1 MPVGAGSIQRLAAT
15 TPALTAVNPGRS
27 TSAPAD
33 PSLAPSAQSAP
44 SPGPVPVRRDVPR
57 APESVPP
64 AVRSELEPQFGESLA
79 DVRVHRGPEVGDAAR
94 SISAKAFAT
103 GGEVYLPDEHGPAA
117 SGEGRKILSHEL
129 THVVQQRRL
138 GADLPDE
145 GSPAGAALERE
156 AREVGGQATPVQA
169 RPIPASAGGAQ
180 RLAAPALPPRPS
192 RSVPTAS
199 GSDLDPAGQAAM
211 VARIQTAA
219 AGAGIPANVPTAGG
233 SAARPGTQRLADGGQ
248 PTSLAGPTP
257 SSAATPTPSTSSG
270 AVTSRV
276 TSSSVTSSMASST
289 ERSADD
295 LDALAGQLY
304 PRMRTRLRSELLTD
318 RERSGRLFDR

>member
-1 MPVGAGSIQRLAAT
+1 MPA
-15 TPALTAVNPGRS
+15 
-27 TSAPAD
+27 
-33 PSLAPSAQSAP
+33 
-44 SPGPVPVRRDVPR
+44 RRDVQR
-57 APESVPP
+57 ATESVPP

-79 DVRVHRGPEVGDAAR
+79 DVRVHRGPEVSDAAR

-103 GGEVYLPDEHGPAA
+103 GGEVFLPDEHGPAA

-145 GSPAGAALERE
+145 GSSAGAALERE

-180 RLAAPALPPRPS
+180 RLAAPALLPRPS

-219 AGAGIPANVPTAGG
+219 TGAGIPVNVPAAGG

-248 PTSLAGPTP
+248 PTSQAGPTP

-270 AVTSRV
+270 ALTSRV
-276 TSSSVTSSMASST
+276 TSSSVTSST